1 MKLKIGLNI
10 LRVCFSYALCP
21 AKEKNTSDCSG
32 CSINDELL
40 IMFSMNKNS
49 FTVWELPQGAIAR
62 FGRGGLC
69 DLAVSADGASLA
81 AGSCAGVWWYDLATR
96 LPVSLFETGR
106 GMVDCIALC
115 SGQPWLALKNTDKN
129 GNEVIKIWDLQR
141 QKCMAVMEYP
151 VRLRD
156 DPPQNYSGSLCFS
169 PSGQWLA
176 ASRDGSVIVDI
187 YESLT
192 GRLHT
197 ELELPSEDI
206 ELCSI
211 DDWPDNGFFWD
222 FSGALAFSPDD
233 RLFASSHWS
242 DFISVWDITI
252 GERIIRLTGHPEGV
266 HALSFSPCGQF
277 LAAGGVKGTV
287 QVWETVTWQL
297 QQTYPSSGDDWM
309 DISYAPDGTL
319 RAAGISHD
327 QCTVTVSDVARKP
340 KEVYTFQEKNYCD
353 AEIYP
358 IHFSNGTHLAFQSD
372 FEVQVKTVGG
382 TKPLAILPW
391 ELGDLH
397 SLVFSPDGKT
407 LCAGYRQFGGVVLW
421 DIATYRPQRVVT
433 EPRCH
438 IIAVYSDTATGKF
451 YATGYPPG
459 ESLYWGN
466 TLKLWEIG
474 QSEPIAELTIP
485 GEPPNRYAM
494 AYAPATN
501 LLACGNG
508 TEAEDGH
515 EKDPENGA
523 VYVWDVARGQMRHIF
538 RGKHTNS
545 INFVRFSP
553 DGTRLI
559 SKDTDF
565 INRMWDVMCGE
576 EFGEFPENF
585 LMHGPFDD
593 AHIKSLIE
601 DFGEITHF
609 IPQVFSTCGNLIA
622 GVSGAR
628 ILVWDI
634 EQCEARMRRHTPL
647 TVPDGE
653 PPGVDPIVL
662 SPCGQYLAYGE
673 IWYPGGVEKVP
684 VRLWDICT
692 GENIATFLGHPTD
705 IQCLAFSPDSTILA
719 SGSHDGT
726 ILLWDL
732 KPYLQNEPA

>member
-1 MKLKIGLNI
+1 
-10 LRVCFSYALCP
+10 
-21 AKEKNTSDCSG
+21 
-32 CSINDELL
+32 
-40 IMFSMNKNS
+40 MNKND

-62 FGRGGLC
+62 YGRGCLM
-69 DLAVSADGASLA
+69 DLAVSADGRYLA
-81 AGSCAGVWWYDLATR
+81 AGSVTGVWWYDLTTC
-96 LPVSLFETGR
+96 LPVSLFETKR
-106 GMVDCIALC
+106 GMVDRIALC
-115 SGQPWLALKNTDKN
+115 SEQPWLALKNTNKD
-129 GNEVIKIWDLQR
+129 GTEVIKIWDMQR
-141 QKCMAVMEYP
+141 RKCIAVMEYP

-156 DPPQNYSGSLCFS
+156 DPPQNMLCSLCFS

-197 ELELPSEDI
+197 ELELPSEEI

-211 DDWPDNGFFWD
+211 DDWPDNGFFWN
-222 FSGALAFSPDD
+222 FSGALAFSPGNH
-233 RLFASSHWS
+233 LFAASHWS
-242 DFISVWDITI
+242 DFISVWDLTL
-252 GERIIRLTGHPEGV
+252 GERISRLTGHPEGV
-266 HALSFSPCGQF
+266 HSLNFSPCGQF
-277 LAAGGVKGTV
+277 LAAGGVRGTV
-287 QVWETVTWQL
+287 QVWETSTWQL
-297 QQTYPSSGDDWM
+297 QQTYLSSGNDWM
-309 DISYAPDGTL
+309 DVSYAPDGTL
-319 RAAGISHD
+319 RAADISQD
-327 QCTVTVSDVARKP
+327 QSSVTLWDVAQQKAL
-340 KEVYTFQEKNYCD
+340 YTFQEKNYYG

-358 IHFSNGTHLAFQSD
+358 IHFSNGQHLAFQSD
-372 FEVQVKTVGG
+372 FEVQAKTVGDAE
-382 TKPLAILPW
+382 PLSILPW

-421 DIATYRPQRVVT
+421 DVATHRPQRAVT

-438 IIAVYSDTATGKF
+438 IVAVYSDTATGKF

-466 TLKLWEIG
+466 TLNLWEIG

-485 GEPPNRYAM
+485 GEPPDRRAM

-508 TEAEDGH
+508 TKKADENWQEN
-515 EKDPENGA
+515 DPENGA
-523 VYVWDVARGQMRHIF
+523 VYVWDVICGQRRHIF
-538 RGKHTNS
+538 RGKHTNY
-545 INFVRFSP
+545 ITFVKFSL

-559 SKDTDF
+559 SIDWDDTRCLWDVICGKEICEFPDF
-565 INRMWDVMCGE
+565 I
-576 EFGEFPENF
+576 P
-585 LMHGPFDD
+585 L
-593 AHIKSLIE
+593 
-601 DFGEITHF
+601 
-609 IPQVFSTCGNLIA
+609 VFSPCGSLIA
-622 GVSGAR
+622 GHFSYSK

-634 EQCEARMRRHTPL
+634 EQCETRTIIHTPL

-653 PPGVDPIVL
+653 PPSVDPIEI

-673 IWYPGGVEKVP
+673 VWYPGGVEKVP
-684 VRLWDICT
+684 VRLCDIST

-719 SGSHDGT
+719 SGSYDGT

-732 KPYLQNEPA
+732 KPYLQNESA